1 MTRTAL
7 PLTRLSQEMGA
18 PPPQDVGANAARA
31 RWAEPG
37 PEAAPRGAPVGQSRP
52 QPAGRSC
59 FQINEPC
66 GPKPRAAAVLRP
78 LQAQRPLLTGLRH
91 FVTCI

>member
-31 RWAEPG
+31 RRAELG

-59 FQINEPC
+59 FQIKSRVDRSP
-66 GPKPRAAAVLRP
+66 GRP
-78 LQAQRPLLTGLRH
+78 PSSGRCRLSGL
-91 FVTCI
+91 C